1 LRAAKPATL
10 SQIALQKTLAL
21 VYAERGDPQS
31 GDSSKKPL
39 QRSLN
44 MANKSQDKGKAKN
57 NKPKLTAKQKKEK
70 KLKKALEGKNRYDA

>member
-1 LRAAKPATL
+1 
-10 SQIALQKTLAL
+10 
-21 VYAERGDPQS
+21 
-31 GDSSKKPL
+31 
-39 QRSLN
+39 